1 MQKFIVQKA
10 QKLRDFTDETYAQG
24 SFAFLRLLRSKD
36 IRVNGVKIG
45 ENIAVHPGDEVV
57 YYTTEKE
64 ESRACFS
71 EIYRDDNILV
81 ADKFSGVNSEAL
93 FRIVQQRYGAR
104 FIHRLDRNTCGV
116 MVFALSKEAEKELL
130 AAFRERRAEKLY
142 ETLCFHPFKVQQGTF
157 TAYLVKDEKNA
168 RVKIF
173 EKPYPSAEK
182 IITQYFVR
190 KTIGEYSLVD
200 VCLHSGKTHQIRAHL
215 AFLGNPVVGDEK
227 YGDEILNK
235 KYRVKRHILVAK
247 SIAFEGLSAL
257 SYLNGKKFVSS
268 FCAEMPAQP

>member
-64 ESRACFS
+64 ESRTCYF
-71 EIYRDDNILV
+71 EIYSDDNILIV
-81 ADKFSGVNSEAL
+81 DKFSGVNSEAL
-93 FRIVQQRYGAR
+93 FRIVQQKYGAR

-116 MVFALSKEAEKELL
+116 MVFARNEEAEKELL
-130 AAFRERRAEKLY
+130 AAFRERRAEKRY
-142 ETLCFHPFKVQQGTF
+142 ETLCFHSFKVMQGTF
-157 TAYLVKDEKNA
+157 TAYLLKDEKNA

-182 IITQYFVR
+182 IITQYSVR
-190 KTIGEYSLVD
+190 KKIGEYSLVD

-215 AFLGNPVVGDEK
+215 AFLGNPIVGDEK
-227 YGDEILNK
+227 YGDEALNK
-235 KYRVKRHILVAK
+235 KYHVKSHILVAK

-268 FCAEMPAQP
+268 FCAEMPSMS

>member
-142 ETLCFHPFKVQQGTF
+142 ETLCFHPFKVKQGTF

-182 IITQYFVR
+182 IITQYSVR

-268 FCAEMPAQP
+268 FCAEMPAQS

>member
-24 SFAFLRLLRSKD
+24 SFAFARLLRSKD

-45 ENIAVHPGDEVV
+45 ENIALHPGDEVV

-71 EIYRDDNILV
+71 EVYCDDNILV

-93 FRIVQQRYGAR
+93 FRIVQQKYNAR
-104 FIHRLDRNTCGV
+104 FIHRLDRNTCGI
-116 MVFALSKEAEKELL
+116 MVFARNGEAEKDLL
-130 AAFRERRAEKLY
+130 AAFRERRAEKWY
-142 ETLCFHPFKVQQGTF
+142 ETLCFHPFKVKQGTF
-157 TAYLVKDEKNA
+157 TAYLLKDEKNA

-173 EKPYPSAEK
+173 EKPYPSSEK
-182 IITQYFVR
+182 IITQYSVR

-235 KYRVKRHILVAK
+235 KYHVKRHILVAK
-247 SIAFEGLSAL
+247 SISFEGLSVL

-268 FCAEMPAQP
+268 FCAEMPF